1 MTDKQRIIGCPL
13 VFMAVETAVGTLF
26 HIFLARLDAAQRLD
40 RVILD
45 EAHLV
50 LKSSHY
56 RLKMGLIRQLR
67 NLQAQFVFLTGTLSP
82 SML

>member
-1 MTDKQRIIGCPL
+1 M
-13 VFMAVETAVGTLF
+13 ETAVGTLF

-50 LKSSHY
+50 LTSSHY

-67 NLQAQFVFLTGTLSP
+67 NLRAQFVFLTGTLPP

>member
-1 MTDKQRIIGCPL
+1 
-13 VFMAVETAVGTLF
+13 MAVETAVGTLF

-50 LKSSHY
+50 LTSSHY

-67 NLQAQFVFLTGTLSP
+67 NLRAQFVFLTGTLPP